1 MDHEFNEV
9 QDLLAQTARDFFARA
24 FPMDRIR
31 DAHRSDDGFDA
42 ELWPAVQELGWSG
55 APFPE
60 SMGGS
65 GGGLLDIALVLEEMG
80 KGCGATPFVHSTVAA
95 GLALVD
101 ADPDLA
107 QRVASGAAT
116 VIPALTEHAGAPAAV
131 AHEGADSAL
140 RLTDRRVAVPWAN
153 LATHFL
159 VPLPSVD
166 EMAVVEAG
174 QNGVTIEAMPAADGD
189 PLFDVRLDDAKGH
202 TVRAAGLQT
211 SVLTL
216 GAAAEALLMLGL
228 CQRALDLAA
237 EYSKGRIAFGQPI
250 GSFQAISHK
259 CANMAVDIEVGRYL
273 CYKAAWLHG
282 VGRPYEM
289 AARYAKAFMGEA
301 TARITRD
308 AIQVHGGVGYIDDH
322 FVLFPYRLG
331 TAASGMYG
339 TAHEHRRAVADAVLA

>member
-9 QDLLAQTARDFFARA
+9 QELLAQTARDFFSRS

-31 DAHRSDDGFDA
+31 DAHRSDDRFDA

-65 GGGLLDIALVLEEMG
+65 GGGLLDIALVIEEMG

-101 ADPDLA
+101 AHPDLA
-107 QRVASGAAT
+107 QQVASGDAT
-116 VIPALTEHAGAPAAV
+116 VIPALTGHAEDQPHV
-131 AHEGADSAL
+131 ADGTLSGRAL
-140 RLTDRRVAVPWAN
+140 AVPWAN

-159 VPLPSVD
+159 VALGD
-166 EMAVVEAG
+166 DDRMAVVANG
-174 QNGVTIEAMPAADGD
+174 ANGVVAQPMPAADGD
-189 PLFDVRLDDAKGH
+189 PLFDVRFRDAMFEI
-202 TVRAAGLQT
+202 VEAPGLAT
-211 SVLTL
+211 NVLTL

-228 CQRALDLAA
+228 CQRSLELAS

-282 VGRPYEM
+282 IGAPYAM
-289 AARYAKAFMGEA
+289 AACYAKAFMGEA
-301 TARITRD
+301 TQRITRD

-331 TAASGMYG
+331 TAAAGMYG

>member
-9 QDLLAQTARDFFARA
+9 QELLAQTARDFFARA

-31 DAHRSDDGFDA
+31 DAHRFGDGFDA
-42 ELWPAVQELGWSG
+42 ELWPALQELGWSS

-65 GGGLLDIALVLEEMG
+65 GGGLLDIALVIEEMG
-80 KGCGATPFVHSTVAA
+80 KGCAATPFLHSTVAA

-101 ADPDLA
+101 ADPGLA
-107 QRVASGAAT
+107 QRVASGDAT
-116 VIPALTEHAGAPAAV
+116 VIPAITNHPDDHPSV
-131 AHEGADSAL
+131 ADGTLSGRAI
-140 RLTDRRVAVPWAN
+140 AVPWAN
-153 LATHFL
+153 LATHYL
-159 VPLPSVD
+159 VAIGGD
-166 EMAVVEAG
+166 NHMAVVEAG
-174 QNGVTIEAMPAADGD
+174 TNGVAAEPMPAADGD
-189 PLFDVRLDDAKGH
+189 PLFDVRFRDAMFEIIEAPGL
-202 TVRAAGLQT
+202 VRN
-211 SVLTL
+211 VLAL
-216 GAAAEALLMLGL
+216 GAAAEALMMLGL
-228 CQRALDLAA
+228 CQRSLELAS

-282 VGRPYEM
+282 IGEPYEM

-331 TAASGMYG
+331 TAAAGMYG

>member
-9 QDLLAQTARDFFARA
+9 QELLAQTARDFFSRD

-31 DAHRSDDGFDA
+31 DAHRSDAGYDEA
-42 ELWPAVQELGWSG
+42 LWPALQELGWSG
-55 APFPE
+55 AAFPE
-60 SMGGS
+60 SMGGG
-65 GGGLLDIALVLEEMG
+65 GGGLLDLAQVIEEMG
-80 KGCGATPFVHSTVAA
+80 KGCAASPFLHSTVAA
-95 GLALVD
+95 GLAIVD
-101 ADPDLA
+101 AAPDLA
-107 QRVASGAAT
+107 AQVAAGEAT
-116 VIPALTEHAGAPAAV
+116 VIPALSSHPEDHPAV
-131 AHEGADSAL
+131 ADGTLSGRA
-140 RLTDRRVAVPWAN
+140 VAVPWAN

-159 VPLPSVD
+159 VGIGGD
-166 EMAVVEAG
+166 NHMAVVAADA
-174 QNGVTIEAMPAADGD
+174 NGVSAEQMPAADGD
-189 PLFDVRLDDAKGH
+189 LIFDVRFRDAEFE
-202 TVRAAGLQT
+202 VVEAPGLVT
-211 SVLTL
+211 HVLAL

-228 CQRALDLAA
+228 CQRALDLAS
-237 EYSKGRIAFGQPI
+237 EYSKVRIAFGQPI

-282 VGRPYEM
+282 IGEPYEM

-331 TAASGMYG
+331 TAAAGMYG

>member
-9 QDLLAQTARDFFARA
+9 QELLAQTARDFFSRA

-31 DAHRSDDGFDA
+31 DAHRSGDGFDA

-65 GGGLLDIALVLEEMG
+65 GGGLLDIALVIEEMG
-80 KGCGATPFVHSTVAA
+80 KGSAASPFVHSTVAA

-101 ADPDLA
+101 AGAELA
-107 QRVASGAAT
+107 GQVASGDAT
-116 VIPALTEHAGAPAAV
+116 VIPALTGHTEDQPHV
-131 AHEGADSAL
+131 ADGTLSGRAI
-140 RLTDRRVAVPWAN
+140 AVPWAN

-159 VPLPSVD
+159 VAIGD
-166 EMAVVEAG
+166 DDRMAVVAADT
-174 QNGVTIEAMPAADGD
+174 NGVVAQPMAAADGD
-189 PLFDVRLDDAKGH
+189 PLFDIRFRDAIFQI
-202 TVRAAGLQT
+202 VEAPGLAT

-228 CQRALDLAA
+228 CQRALELAS

-273 CYKAAWLHG
+273 CYKAAWLQG
-282 VGRPYEM
+282 IGEPYEM

-301 TARITRD
+301 TQRITRD

-331 TAASGMYG
+331 TAAAGMYG

>member
-9 QDLLAQTARDFFARA
+9 QELLAQTARDFFARD

-31 DAHRSDDGFDA
+31 DGHRSDAGFDEA
-42 ELWPAVQELGWSG
+42 LWPAFQELGWS
-55 APFPE
+55 AAAFPE

-65 GGGLLDIALVLEEMG
+65 GGGLLDIALIIEEMG
-80 KGCGATPFVHSTVAA
+80 KGCAASPFVHSTVAA

-101 ADPDLA
+101 ASPDLA
-107 QRVASGAAT
+107 ARVASGEAT
-116 VIPALTEHAGAPAAV
+116 VIPAITSHPEDHPQV
-131 AHEGADSAL
+131 ADGTLSGRAL
-140 RLTDRRVAVPWAN
+140 AVPWAN

-159 VPLPSVD
+159 VAIGGD
-166 EMAVVEAG
+166 NHMAVVAADA
-174 QNGVTIEAMPAADGD
+174 NGVATEQMPAADGD
-189 PLFDVRLDDAKGH
+189 LLFDVRFQDAMFEI
-202 TVRAAGLQT
+202 VEAPGLVT
-211 SVLTL
+211 HVSTL

-228 CQRALDLAA
+228 CQRSLELAS

-273 CYKAAWLHG
+273 CYKAAWLQG
-282 VGRPYEM
+282 IGEPYEM
-289 AARYAKAFMGEA
+289 AARYAKAFMGDA

-322 FVLFPYRLG
+322 FALFPYRQG
-331 TAASGMYG
+331 TAAAGMYG
-339 TAHEHRRAVADAVLA
+339 TSHEHRRAVADAVLA